1 VEEPEPAAVVA
12 EQEAAADS
20 RPKAKNMSNQKI
32 LELHDIKREFRMG
45 SEIVHALNGVSFD
58 VVSGEFLTIMGSS
71 GSGKTTLLNTLG
83 CLDKPTGGTYLLDG
97 VDIRK
102 LNRNELAK
110 LRNGKIGFVFQS
122 YNLLPRTSALENVE
136 LPLLYNPSLSA
147 KERKE
152 RAIKCLEAVNLADRL
167 DHTPSQLSGGQQ
179 QRVAIA
185 RALVNEPVMILADE
199 ATGNLDSRS
208 SYSIMA
214 LFQELNSQGKT
225 IVFVTHEPDIAAFSS
240 RTIMLRDGKV
250 IKDSPNE
257 DKKSAKEVLDSL
269 PTSEDYLSSAA
280 AEAATQTKPS

>member
-1 VEEPEPAAVVA
+1 
-12 EQEAAADS
+12 
-20 RPKAKNMSNQKI
+20 MSNKI
-32 LELHDIKREFRMG
+32 LELHEIRREFQVG
-45 SEIVHALNGVSFD
+45 SEIVRALKGVSFE
-58 VVSGEFLTIMGSS
+58 VVAGEFLTIMGSS

-83 CLDKPTGGTYLLDG
+83 CLDKPTEGTYLLDG

-102 LNRNELAK
+102 LSRNDLAR
-110 LRNGKIGFVFQS
+110 LRNNKIGFVFQA

-136 LPLLYNPSLSA
+136 LPLLYNPNISA
-147 KERKE
+147 KER
-152 RAIKCLEAVNLADRL
+152 RAKAEKALQAVNLGDRL

-214 LFQELNSQGKT
+214 LLQDLNENQGKT
-225 IVFVTHEPDIAAFSS
+225 IVFVTHEPDIASFSS

-250 IKDSPNE
+250 IKDSLNE
-257 DKKSAKEVLDSL
+257 NKKSAKEVLSSL
-269 PTSEDYLSSAA
+269 PTTDDY
-280 AEAATQTKPS
+280 